1 MKTKADFIKKI
12 SYNKLY
18 PFFASH
24 SQSGSHSLS
33 RQAHSCICYPKKQN
47 FKYTRVCSEHKRT
60 HTRTI
65 KMWITPLN
73 FLPFPAPP
81 SMEST
86 SEQSHHL
93 SSGIKVYI
101 YHILFFPLQLLLLP
115 ALHFIVNSACF
126 PRLKMWHYTV
136 EKVLVFFLIPAI
148 FFSVFSLPLVPPHSN
163 WRCCLQLR
171 TRPNLS
177 SPWEQHPWTTFQPLA
192 SRPVRIGKSANED
205 AFTVIAKNRQPF
217 SLPEKWHRNLVFP
230 FESWRFF
237 SFSGWSI
244 LAFSGWI
251 YTLNVP
257 WIPELFRSAPRVWV
271 VWSSLIF
278 LGENKRNFCVI
289 SVGLWAECTDTHSN
303 RQYLGRGILEHNR
316 GNWTWA

>member
-1 MKTKADFIKKI
+1 METKADFIKKI

-33 RQAHSCICYPKKQN
+33 RQTHSCICYPKKQN

-81 SMEST
+81 AMEST

-101 YHILFFPLQLLLLP
+101 YHILFFSSAAAFAASTALYCKLCLLSP
-115 ALHFIVNSACF
+115 SKNVTLHSWKSFGF
-126 PRLKMWHYTV
+126 LKFQQY
-136 EKVLVFFLIPAI
+136 
-148 FFSVFSLPLVPPHSN
+148 FSQCSV
-163 WRCCLQLR
+163 CLQFR

-217 SLPEKWHRNLVFP
+217 SLPGKWHRNLVFP

-278 LGENKRNFCVI
+278 F
-289 SVGLWAECTDTHSN
+289 
-303 RQYLGRGILEHNR
+303 GRE
-316 GNWTWA
+316 